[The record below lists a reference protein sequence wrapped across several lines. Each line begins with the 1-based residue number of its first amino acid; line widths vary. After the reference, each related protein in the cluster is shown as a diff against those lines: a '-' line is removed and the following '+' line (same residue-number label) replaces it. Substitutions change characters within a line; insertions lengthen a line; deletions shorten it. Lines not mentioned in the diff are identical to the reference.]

1 MNRLVL
7 TGNGFDLAIGAKTN
21 YSSFILDLKKKS
33 LIDAL
38 DDKHTG
44 KIKFNWQRKYRSTT
58 EEINLINN
66 LETNKG
72 FRKFTR
78 DRGIEITSENEF
90 IKSLLKKD
98 DKDGWVNIE
107 QFYYD
112 NLITSKDPFKLN
124 EGLHFIANRLYVYL
138 KEQQDAFKKDESR
151 WWNQLRIKFSRRIN
165 KRNLKNFGKNIE
177 NTNLSEVCF
186 LSFNYT
192 NFIVKMTAELDE
204 LRKDINFTVNRIH
217 GDLEENNTPIIFGY
231 GDEHDSYYNELEN
244 KNENEYLRNIKSFH
258 YLADDKYKDLLL
270 FMNSGIFEILICGH
284 SCEKSDKTLLKQ
296 IFEHPNRVSIN
307 PMIYKDELG
316 LDDYE
321 DKIMNI
327 SRLFEDKILMRE
339 LLVSKKRAE
348 TFPRQVMKTKRAD

>member
-7 TGNGFDLAIGAKTN
+7 IGNGFDLAIGAKTN

-38 DDKHTG
+38 EDKRTG

-58 EEINLINN
+58 EGINLINN
-66 LETNKG
+66 LETNKD

-78 DRGIEITSENEF
+78 DRGIEITSDNEF
-90 IKSLLKKD
+90 IKSLLKEH
-98 DKDGWVNIE
+98 DKYGWVNIE

-112 NLITSKDPFKLN
+112 NLITTKDPSKLN
-124 EGLHFIANRLYVYL
+124 EGLYYISNRLYVYL
-138 KEQQDAFKKDESR
+138 KEQQDAFKKDEFK
-151 WWNQLRIKFSRRIN
+151 WNGLRNKFGKLIK

-177 NTNLSEVCF
+177 NTCLSEVCF

-192 NFIVKMTAELDE
+192 NFVVKMTTELNE
-204 LRKDINFTVNRIH
+204 LHKDINFTVNRIH
-217 GDLEENNTPIIFGY
+217 GGLKDNKAPIIFGY
-231 GDEHDSYYNELEN
+231 GDEHDSHYKDLEN
-244 KNENEYLRNIKSFH
+244 KNDNEYLRNIKSFH

-270 FMNSGIFEILICGH
+270 FLNSGMFEILICGH

-296 IFEHPNRVSIN
+296 IFEHPNCVSIN
-307 PMIYKDELG
+307 PMIYKDEIG

-348 TFPRQVMKTKRAD
+348 TFPRQVMKTK